1 MAPTEGLEYGVY
13 LRHPTRRTP
22 RKPPPMTTP
31 RSATLQLL
39 LASSCISA
47 VAYGQANCLFNET
60 FEAEGLPSGWTMSP
74 EVVERLDGSGAGTGQ
89 FTAPF
94 TLGVAAQANA
104 TGYFPVP
111 NVPAGNRFAMAN
123 DDAPPCDCAMDQI
136 GLISPTID
144 LTTAVAPAVSFRF
157 YHDGRPFNGRAWVD
171 VSTNGSDWA
180 TLMELSEEVGAWQY
194 TSIDLSSYVGG
205 SIGLR
210 FRYDDGDDWASG
222 FALDDLC
229 VFDRSPNDIAL
240 AEARLGDPGTSP
252 FNTAAR
258 SLGYTMIPVE
268 QQTALST
275 TLLLRNLGT
284 TIAQNV
290 TVEGT
295 ITLNGSGTQTASA
308 VICSELLPLKD
319 TLITWTPG
327 WILDGTGTVELT
339 LTISMTNS
347 DDQVVDNTDVLR
359 YRLTGPDEGGHA
371 MGIDNDLGEEMIGGS
386 DGFSAG
392 CRFELIEEGTI
403 TGLSVRLGTGTL
415 AGGGITALLTD
426 GNLNVLTQSTE
437 YTVTE
442 ADIALSFA
450 GGAVYLPFSSG
461 YSFDEA
467 QDVIALVRFEGDTGA
482 VTVASGGDVPTG
494 AAYRFNETGLNVTYP
509 TRAPI
514 VRIHLSEPATGI
526 MTNRAGSG
534 TVHVYPNPTNGGT
547 MLELPLSHGQDR
559 IVQLFDAQGRSL
571 GGPVTIPAGKRA
583 HWLDLSPCTA
593 GVWMIRVVS
602 DEQVDLLRLI
612 VE

>member
-1 MAPTEGLEYGVY
+1 
-13 LRHPTRRTP
+13 
-22 RKPPPMTTP
+22 MTTP

-39 LASSCISA
+39 LASSFISA
-47 VAYGQANCLFNET
+47 AAYGQANCLFNET
-60 FEAEGLPSGWTMSP
+60 FEGESLPAGWSMAP
-74 EVVERLDGSGAGTGQ
+74 EAVERLDANGVGTGQ

-94 TLGVAAQANA
+94 GVGGSAQANSA
-104 TGYFPVP
+104 GYFPVP
-111 NVPAGNRFAMAN
+111 NLPAGNRFAMAN
-123 DDAPPCDCAMDQI
+123 DDAPPCDCALDQV

-144 LTTAVAPAVSFRF
+144 LTTAVAPAVSFRY

-171 VSTNGSDWA
+171 LSTNGSDWS
-180 TLMELSEEVGAWQY
+180 TLMELAEEVGAWQY

-205 SIGLR
+205 SISLR

-240 AEARLGDPGTSP
+240 ADARLGDPRTSP

-258 SLGYTMIPVE
+258 SLGYTMLPVE

-284 TIAQNV
+284 TIAQNI
-290 TVEGT
+290 TVEGS

-327 WILDGTGTVELT
+327 WILNGTGTAELT
-339 LTISMTNS
+339 LTISMANS

-359 YRLTGPDEGGHA
+359 YRLTGPEEGGHA

-392 CRFELIEEGTI
+392 CRFELIEQGTI
-403 TGLSVRLGTGTL
+403 TGISVRLGTGTE
-415 AGGGITALLTD
+415 AGGGLTALLTD
-426 GNLNVLTQSTE
+426 GNLNVLVQSSE
-437 YTVTE
+437 HTVTE

-450 GGAVYLPFSSG
+450 GGAIYLPLSS
-461 YSFDEA
+461 SFLFDGA
-467 QDVIALVRFEGDTGA
+467 QDVIALVRFEGDTGM
-482 VTVASGGDVPTG
+482 VTLASGGAVPVG
-494 AAYRFNETGLNVTYP
+494 AAYRFNETGLNVTFP

-514 VRIHLSEPATGI
+514 VRIHLSEPATGLA
-526 MTNRAGSG
+526 TNLPASG
-534 TVHVYPNPTNGGT
+534 TLRAYPNPTNGGT
-547 MLELPLSHGQDR
+547 MLELPIGDDQAR
-559 IVQLFDAQGRSL
+559 IVELLDIQGRAH
-571 GGPVTIPAGKRA
+571 GDPVTIPAGRRT
-583 HWLDLSPCTA
+583 HWVDLSPCAA
-593 GVWMIRVVS
+593 GIWLIRVIS
-602 DEQVDLLRLI
+602 GERVDLLR
-612 VE
+612 VVVQ